1 MEPIPKSCLMVWVG
15 EGAGMRTCAK
25 EIVVENVMNDMS
37 DAIFFMKGDLGDK
50 NTESQ
55 IKRMR

>member
-1 MEPIPKSCLMVWVG
+1 
-15 EGAGMRTCAK
+15 MRTCAR
-25 EIVVENVMNDMS
+25 EIVVENAINDMS